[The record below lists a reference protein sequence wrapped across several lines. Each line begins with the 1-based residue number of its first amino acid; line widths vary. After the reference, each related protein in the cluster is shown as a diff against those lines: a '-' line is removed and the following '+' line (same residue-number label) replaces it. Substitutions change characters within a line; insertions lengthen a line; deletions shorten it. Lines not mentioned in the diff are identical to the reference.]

1 MTIHAESSSTIVG
14 RHRMT
19 SLVGTPTPTLAEL
32 RGHRVSTELFIG
44 GQWSRTASTFDVTN
58 PSNGQVIAT
67 MSDAGPEHGS
77 AAMDAAVGAA
87 EAWAAMAP
95 RARADLFHAAH
106 ALLVERASA
115 FADVMVLESGK
126 PRAEAAGEFALSAGF
141 FQWYAEQIAHL
152 HGTFASGSPGGY
164 RIITTHQPVG
174 PCFLITP
181 WNFPLLMS
189 ARKAGAALAAGCT
202 VIIKSAKETPLTAA
216 LFVQTLEDAGFPP
229 GVVNLLH
236 TSDSATLSDHVMS
249 DSRLRKISFTGSTG
263 VGSTLLAKAATNIVN
278 ASMEL
283 GGDGPFIVLE
293 DADIDL
299 AVREAIVCKFRNA
312 GQACVAANRI
322 ILHEAIAE
330 EFTEKFVEQ
339 ARQLRVGDGFDDG
352 VDVGPIIS
360 ERQLERVE
368 RLVDQFTEAGAELL
382 VGGSRIDRTGNFFA
396 PTVFRA
402 GSLSG
407 DLCNEELFAPVAAL
421 YTVASSAEALEFANA
436 TPYGLASYLFTNDLS
451 LAFALAEKLEFGM
464 VGINRG
470 IMADPAAAFGGTKAS
485 GLGREGGHD
494 GIYEFLEP
502 KYLAVTI
509 DESRGAHA

>member
-1 MTIHAESSSTIVG
+1 
-14 RHRMT
+14 MT
-19 SLVGTPTPTLAEL
+19 SLVGTPALADL
-32 RGHRVSTELFIG
+32 RGHRISTELFIG
-44 GQWSRTASTFDVTN
+44 GRWTSTASAFDVTN
-58 PSNGQVIAT
+58 PSTGEVIAA
-67 MSDAGPEHGS
+67 MSDAGPQDGS
-77 AAMDAAVGAA
+77 LAMDAAVLAA
-87 EAWAAMAP
+87 EAWSAMSP
-95 RARADLFHAAH
+95 RARANLFHAAH
-106 ALLVERASA
+106 ALLVERADA
-115 FADVMVLESGK
+115 FAEVMVLESGK

-236 TSDSATLSDHVMS
+236 TSDSAALSEQVMS
-249 DSRLRKISFTGSTG
+249 DPRLRKISFTGSTG
-263 VGSTLLAKAATNIVN
+263 VGSTLLAKAASNIVN

-283 GGDGPFIVLE
+283 GGDGPFIVLD

-330 EFTEKFVEQ
+330 EFTQKFIAQ
-339 ARQLRVGDGFDDG
+339 AAQLRVGDGFDDG

-360 ERQLERVE
+360 ERQLERVA
-368 RLVDQFTEAGAELL
+368 RLVAQFTEAGAELL
-382 VGGSRIDRTGNFFA
+382 IGGSRIDRTGNFFA

-407 DLCNEELFAPVAAL
+407 ELCNEELFAPVAAL
-421 YTVASSAEALEFANA
+421 YTVSSGEEALAFANA

-451 LAFALAEKLEFGM
+451 RAFVLAEKLEFGM

-509 DESRGAHA
+509 DETRGAHA